1 MGYFDCQKAAVVK
14 RAPQASQSPS
24 AHILQ
29 RVLLFAFD
37 SAPHLG
43 HFAKIW
49 VMLMFLLVSIFKGFL
64 TEETCYME
72 ENSNLETTGFAATVV
87 RLRILFLF

>member
-49 VMLMFLLVSIFKGFL
+49 GMLMFLLVSIFKGFL
-64 TEETCYME
+64 TEETR
-72 ENSNLETTGFAATVV
+72 AT
-87 RLRILFLF
+87 LKRIASYRQLDLLQLLLG